1 MAGGAPLTTR
11 PHVSSQVAQVASLI
25 ADASPLV
32 ALSLVDRLQWLPEI
46 FGPVHVVTTV
56 LQEVLTG
63 QFDASESS
71 IRTALDKGWLMTTE
85 PDRSSATRIDLQQ
98 RPDWKL
104 LDPGEAD
111 SIAYAM
117 AQTHHSKPPVLLM
130 DERAGRSVCASLGLP
145 VIGTAGLIVLAKER
159 KLVTTAKPEFE
170 RLHEAGFWLAPQVV
184 RMCLLRCGELA

>member
-1 MAGGAPLTTR
+1 MAGGASLIAR
-11 PHVSSQVAQVASLI
+11 PVGPASLI

-32 ALSLVDRLQWLPEI
+32 ALSLIDRLHWLPDI
-46 FGPVHVVTTV
+46 FGPVHVVGAV
-56 LQEVLTG
+56 LNEVLTG

-71 IRTALDKGWLMTTE
+71 IRTALDKGWLTPIE
-85 PDRSSATRIDLQQ
+85 PDPGSPARITLQQ

-117 AQTHHSKPPVLLM
+117 AQTHQPMPPVLLM
-130 DERAGRSVCASLGLP
+130 DERAGRSVCASLQLP

-159 KLVTTAKPEFE
+159 NLVATAKPEFE
-170 RLHEAGFWLAPQVV
+170 RLHSAGFWLAPEVV
-184 RMCLLRCGELA
+184 RVCLRRCGELA

>member
-1 MAGGAPLTTR
+1 MAGGAPLIAC
-11 PHVSSQVAQVASLI
+11 PQVSPVAFLI

-32 ALSLVDRLQWLPEI
+32 ALSLMDRLHWLPEI
-46 FGPVHVVTTV
+46 FGLVHIVGTV

-63 QFDASESS
+63 QFDASESR
-71 IRTALDKGWLMTTE
+71 IRTASDEGWLLPVE
-85 PDRSSATRIDLQQ
+85 PDRSSPSRIALQQ

-117 AQTHHSKPPVLLM
+117 AQTHQPRPPVLLM
-130 DERAGRSVCASLGLP
+130 DERAGRSVCAGLGLP

-159 KLVTTAKPEFE
+159 KLIATAKPEFE
-170 RLHEAGFWLAPQVV
+170 RLHTAGFWLAPEVV
-184 RMCLLRCGELA
+184 RTCLRRCGELA

>member
-1 MAGGAPLTTR
+1 MAGGAPLIAR
-11 PHVSSQVAQVASLI
+11 PVRPASLI

-32 ALSLVDRLQWLPEI
+32 ALSLVDRLHWLPEI

-71 IRTALDKGWLMTTE
+71 TRTALGTASDEGWLLPVE
-85 PDRSSATRIDLQQ
+85 PDRSSPSRIALQQ

-117 AQTHHSKPPVLLM
+117 AQTHHPTPPVLLM
-130 DERAGRSVCASLGLP
+130 DERAGRSVCASLALP

-159 KLVTTAKPEFE
+159 KLVTAAKPEFE
-170 RLHEAGFWLAPQVV
+170 RLHGAGFWLAPEVV
-184 RMCLLRCGELA
+184 RMCLRRCGELA